1 MKLLK
6 RALLTMC
13 LSFGLVHWA
22 SAEIVVVVNPQNDVT
37 NLSKKQV
44 SRIFLGQD
52 RRFPNGRRANPVDQD
67 DVEIIKEAF
76 YSKVA
81 KKSLSQ
87 LKGYWARRLFNGR
100 GEPPQ
105 IVNGDLSTKEYVADH
120 EDAIAYID
128 SSQVDDTVKVVL
140 VIQ

>member
-1 MKLLK
+1 MNLLR
-6 RALLTMC
+6 RALLTIC
-13 LSFGLVHWA
+13 LSLGLVNWA
-22 SAEIVVVVNPQNDVT
+22 VAEIVVVVNPANDIN

-52 RRFPNGRRANPVDQD
+52 RRFPNGQRANPVDQG
-67 DVEIIKEAF
+67 DVELIKEAF

-105 IVNGDLSTKEYVADH
+105 VVNGDLSTKEFVADND
-120 EDAIAYID
+120 DAIAYID
-128 SSQVDDTVKVVL
+128 ATQVDDSVKVVL